1 MKMNWGTGILV
12 LIILFFITMFVMV
25 YIAFNQRVDLVTKNY
40 YEKELAYQKDINM
53 QQNELDLK
61 NSVIIEQIPG
71 KISITFPTKEVGMEI
86 KGEVRCYRPAD
97 SRDDKLFAIAIDSL
111 GQCKVPLTNMRSGLW
126 NVIVNWEANGKE
138 FMTQKKLIIE

>member
-71 KISITFPTKEVGMEI
+71 KISI
-86 KGEVRCYRPAD
+86 
-97 SRDDKLFAIAIDSL
+97 IDSL